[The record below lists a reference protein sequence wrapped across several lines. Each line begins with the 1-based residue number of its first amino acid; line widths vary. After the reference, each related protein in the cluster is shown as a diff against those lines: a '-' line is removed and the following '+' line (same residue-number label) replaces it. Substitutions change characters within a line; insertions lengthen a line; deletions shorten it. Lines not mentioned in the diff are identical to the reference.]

1 MNIKALTLSI
11 ISVAA
16 AVAAS
21 QPAQADEEA
30 RRPPSARWEYAPNTW
45 RKETAITPH
54 RWETPAPAVAVRSGA
69 VPTGNML
76 GLDKTF
82 LAKAPPAPP
91 ALPRLV
97 APPMVVARQQVSA
110 VPIAVKPTTPMEAF
124 SKAFGRPVSAT
135 PPVPMMAAL
144 PQSLP
149 AAPAPLAASK
159 PAAVH
164 HVPSHRAS
172 SNLNGKLLTP
182 QHRYGQSAGAPAAL
196 PTVASYGNKFFAP
209 GAFTPTA
216 GSGSNTSAVVNGRIL
231 SH

>member
-45 RKETAITPH
+45 RKEEAPKRG
-54 RWETPAPAVAVRSGA
+54 RWDTPAPAVAVKSGA
-69 VPTGNML
+69 VPSRSML
-76 GLDKTF
+76 GVDPGF
-82 LAKAPPAPP
+82 LAKLPPAPP
-91 ALPRLV
+91 RPV
-97 APPMVVARQQVSA
+97 APPLVVARQQVSA

-135 PPVPMMAAL
+135 PVAPMMAAL
-144 PQSLP
+144 PQGLP
-149 AAPAPLAASK
+149 AAPAPLTASK
-159 PAAVH
+159 PVSVH

-209 GAFTPTA
+209 GAYTPTA

-231 SH
+231 NH

>member
-45 RKETAITPH
+45 RKETAPSH
-54 RWETPAPAVAVRSGA
+54 RWETSAPAVAVRSGA
-69 VPTGNML
+69 VPSKNML
-76 GLDKTF
+76 GVDPSF
-82 LAKAPPAPP
+82 LAKAPPPP
-91 ALPRLV
+91 PRFV
-97 APPMVVARQQVSA
+97 APPMQVARQQVSA

-135 PPVPMMAAL
+135 PVAPMMAAL

-149 AAPAPLAASK
+149 AAPTPIAASR
-159 PAAVH
+159 PAVH
-164 HVPSHRAS
+164 HVPRTS
-172 SNLNGKLLTP
+172 SSLNGKVLP
-182 QHRYGQSAGAPAAL
+182 QPHRYGQTAPAARAL
-196 PTVASYGNKFFAP
+196 PIASYGNNYFAP
-209 GAFTPTA
+209 AFTPTA
-216 GSGSNTSAVVNGRIL
+216 GSGNSTSTAVKATIIPR
-231 SH
+231 H